1 MASQFELDWS
11 SSQLSR
17 KAQEQET
24 VDYYKIQEGDNLL
37 RIAGKPSKIEVHWED
52 TIDGGKRR
60 IVCPGAGCPICA
72 KGSKPKSRY
81 QCKVIDRRDNTVKML
96 DVGLSIISQIQAYA
110 KEPDYGDPTK
120 YDIKLKKE
128 GKGLDTRYTTIPS
141 RNMEPLT
148 EEQLKA
154 VEEFPSVEQVNKAL
168 SIDEIKEMPL
178 VVLAESTNDLS
189 NNNSQY
195 WNTL

>member
-24 VDYYKIQEGDNLL
+24 VDYYKIQEGDNLI

-72 KGSKPKSRY
+72 KGSRPKSRY

-110 KEPDYGDPTK
+110 KEADYGDPTK

-154 VEEFPSVEQVNKAL
+154 VEEFPSVEQVNKIL

-178 VVLAESTNDLS
+178 AILAESTNDLS